1 MGSAIVK
8 STQRIHNLY
17 ARLVEIFPERE
28 FFMRS
33 NGRVKFLKISSKL
46 QITVVMV
53 LSALAFIWLAI
64 TVTMA
69 VGQITV
75 SMDKVALDEQKA
87 QIATSEE
94 RIAKYRKSISD
105 VASDLENRQD
115 QIENIT
121 GQYFPKL
128 GDKDALLQEAAPA
141 DAKETLSKISAQIP
155 EAQALAAI
163 EARQLAFVVLLTKEA
178 DKRAVAAENAIRKMG
193 LNPAA
198 IARSF
203 GPAQGGPF
211 LPFLGGSQDK
221 ATDTQIDPRFELLG
235 RKLARMDALERGLA
249 GIPSA
254 NPADMDDISSGFG
267 YRRDPIT
274 GRGAMHSGLDFR
286 GSHRQPIYA
295 AAPGV
300 VAFSGWKSGYGRTVE
315 IDHGN
320 GLMTRYAHLAV
331 LKTREGQKVIAG
343 QHIAGMGSS
352 GRSTGT
358 HLHFEVRLNNRAI
371 NPKPFLEAN
380 RDVLTIQA
388 DVKQRTR
395 PSN

>member
-1 MGSAIVK
+1 
-8 STQRIHNLY
+8 
-17 ARLVEIFPERE
+17 
-28 FFMRS
+28 MRS
-33 NGRVKFLKISSKL
+33 NGQVKFLKVSSKF
-46 QITVVMV
+46 QITVVLGLAAIALIWLIITV
-53 LSALAFIWLAI
+53 ALAISQVA
-64 TVTMA
+64 
-69 VGQITV
+69 V
-75 SMDKVALDEQKA
+75 SMDRVALDEKEA

-94 RIAKYRKSISD
+94 RIAKYKDSITD
-105 VASDLENRQD
+105 VASDLERRQD

-121 GQYFPKL
+121 GQYFPKI
-128 GDKDALLQEAAPA
+128 GEKEALLKEAAPE
-141 DAKETLSKISAQIP
+141 DAKETLEKISAQIP
-155 EAQALAAI
+155 EARSLANI
-163 EARQLAFVVLLTKEA
+163 EARQLAFVTVLAREA
-178 DKRAVAAENAIRKMG
+178 DKRSSAAENAIRKMG
-193 LNPAA
+193 LNPEA
-198 IARSF
+198 IAQQF

-211 LPFLGGSQDK
+211 LPFLGGSK
-221 ATDTQIDPRFELLG
+221 TNTDDVDPRFEILG

-254 NPADMDDISSGFG
+254 EPADMSNISSGFG

-295 AAPGV
+295 AAPGTV
-300 VAFSGWKSGYGRTVE
+300 SFAGWKSGYGRTVE

-331 LKTREGQKVIAG
+331 LKTAEGQSVIAG
-343 QHIAGMGSS
+343 EHIAGMGSS

-358 HLHFEVRLNNRAI
+358 HLHFEVRHNNRAI

-388 DVKQRTR
+388 NVKQRTT
-395 PSN
+395 PSNSPSDG

>member
-1 MGSAIVK
+1 MK
-8 STQRIHNLY
+8 STQRIHNVY
-17 ARLVEIFPERE
+17 ARLVEVFPERE

-69 VGQITV
+69 VGQATV

-115 QIENIT
+115 QIEDIT

-193 LNPAA
+193 LNPDI

-211 LPFLGGSQDK
+211 LPFLGGSQDD
-221 ATDTQIDPRFELLG
+221 AEDSQIDPRFELLG

-254 NPADMDDISSGFG
+254 NPADMDDISSSFG